1 MIHRFK
7 YGQQVR
13 LRRPLALLLLDR
25 LTPSIAEVAP
35 ELVLPVPLHTRRLRQ
50 RSFNQS
56 LLIAEFLA
64 SELSLPLAR
73 NLLRRHRWTEPQ
85 VQLPA
90 AERIANVRNA
100 FSLTDA
106 SAVAGKRILLVDD
119 VFTTGSTLAECSR
132 ILKRGKAAAV
142 FGVTVARAPLN
153 L

>member
-25 LTPSIAEVAP
+25 LTPFIAEAAP
-35 ELVLPVPLHTRRLRQ
+35 DLVLPVPLHSRRLRQ

-56 LLIAEFLA
+56 LLLADFLA
-64 SELSLPLAR
+64 KELSLPLAR

-100 FSLTDA
+100 FSLAD
-106 SAVAGKRILLVDD
+106 SRAVAGKRILLVDD
-119 VFTTGSTLAECSR
+119 VFTTGSTLTECSR
-132 ILKRGKAAAV
+132 ILVKAKAAAV